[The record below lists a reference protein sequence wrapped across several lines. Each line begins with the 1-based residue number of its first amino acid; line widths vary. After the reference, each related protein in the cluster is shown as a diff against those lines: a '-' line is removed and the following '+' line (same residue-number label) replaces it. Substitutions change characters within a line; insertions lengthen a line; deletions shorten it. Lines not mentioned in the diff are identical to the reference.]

1 MGHHASR
8 GNPGGIGM
16 STEELQVINGMLA
29 QMKATVQA
37 AGWAERR
44 RNMEAGIGG
53 FPTDPSVELKP
64 VDANGV
70 KAEWQWRADAPSDAA
85 LLYVHGGGY
94 AIGSIATHRPM
105 TAGIAKGLN
114 GRVLSLDYRLAPEH
128 PCPAAIEDAVAGYR
142 FLLDQGIKGARIV
155 IAGDSA
161 GGGLTVATLQAIRD
175 GGLPAPAGAWCI
187 SPWTDMTATS
197 STMASKAEEDL
208 MLTADSI
215 REFAAAYVGT
225 DAHNP
230 KATVLNASFTGLP
243 PLFIQ
248 VGTAE
253 VLLGDSIALAGKASD
268 ANVPVTLET
277 WPNMPHVFQ
286 MFAPMLSEAREALTH
301 AIAWCNARIG

>member
-1 MGHHASR
+1 MPHDLPPEIREAS
-8 GNPGGIGM
+8 M
-16 STEELQVINGMLA
+16 SAEELNAINGLLR
-29 QMKATVQA
+29 QMKETVQA
-37 AGWAERR
+37 ASWAERR
-44 RNMEAGIGG
+44 KNMEGGIGG
-53 FPTDPSVELKP
+53 FPSDPSVELKA

-94 AIGSIATHRPM
+94 AMGSIATHRPM
-105 TAGIAKGLN
+105 TTGVAKGLN

-128 PCPAAIEDAVAGYR
+128 PCPAAVEDAVAGYR
-142 FLLDQGIKGARIV
+142 FLLDQGIKPARIV

-175 GGLPAPAGAWCI
+175 TGLPTPAGGWCI

-197 STMASKAEEDL
+197 GTMASKAEKDL

-230 KATVLNASFTGLP
+230 KATVLNASFKGLP

-253 VLLGDSIALAGKASD
+253 VLLGDSIALAAKASE

-301 AIAWCNARIG
+301 AIAWCNSRIG

>member
-1 MGHHASR
+1 
-8 GNPGGIGM
+8 M
-16 STEELQVINGMLA
+16 SAEELNVINGMLR
-29 QMKATVQA
+29 QMRSQL
-37 AGWAERR
+37 AGTPEGGWPERR
-44 RNMEAGIGG
+44 KNMEAGIGA
-53 FPTDPSVELKP
+53 FPADPSIELKG

-85 LLYVHGGGY
+85 LMYVHGGGY

-105 TAGIAKGLN
+105 TTAIAKGLA

-128 PCPAAIEDAVAGYR
+128 PCPAAIDDAVAGYR
-142 FLLDQGIKGARIV
+142 FLLDQGIKPARIA

-175 GGLPAPAGAWCI
+175 TGLPAPAGGWCL

-197 STMASKAEEDL
+197 GTMTAKAEEDL
-208 MLTADSI
+208 MLSAESI
-215 REFAAAYVGT
+215 REFAAAYIGS
-225 DAHNP
+225 DALNP
-230 KATVLNASFTGLP
+230 KATVLNASLKGLP

-253 VLLGDSIALAGKASD
+253 VLLGDSLALAAKAAE
-268 ANVPVTLET
+268 ANVTVTLET

-286 MFAPMLSEAREALTH
+286 MFGAMLSEGRDAVAH
-301 AIAWCNARIG
+301 GVAWCNARIG